1 MESSILEAIN
11 YVSRVRKQKV
21 TIDSIFSFLSSR
33 GATNLG
39 NTSIVTLLKE
49 MQADGLINKNN
60 GPINTDATLT
70 TPTPPQVKICT
81 VPENQESQNNDSSIN
96 DSSVSMTKRS
106 IATPIN
112 RTLPPTPSA
121 SSNITPINTQRLLSV
136 NSPSLNTKLESLESE
151 LCKKIMAMKYCF
163 IEELQSLKN
172 NKPTF
177 LMRHF
182 SCNIE
187 EKIAMENKIKLLK
200 TENNL
205 LKDDLSNKQKIIDT
219 ILMHNYKLI
228 ESLNSTH
235 LNENDL
241 RKKLADH

>member
-21 TIDSIFSFLSSR
+21 TIDSIFSFLNSR
-33 GATNLG
+33 GATNLD
-39 NTSIVTLLKE
+39 NVSIATLLKE
-49 MQADGLINKNN
+49 MQADGLINKHNR
-60 GPINTDATLT
+60 PINTDTTLT
-70 TPTPPQVKICT
+70 TPTPPQVEICT
-81 VPENQESQNNDSSIN
+81 VPENQESQNNGNSIN
-96 DSSVSMTKRS
+96 DSSVSMINRS
-106 IATPIN
+106 IATPMN

-121 SSNITPINTQRLLSV
+121 GSNITPINTQRLLSV
-136 NSPSLNTKLESLESE
+136 NSPSLNTKLESLESK
-151 LCKKIMAMKYCF
+151 LGGKIMAMKSYF
-163 IEELQSLKN
+163 IEELQLLKN

-177 LMRHF
+177 QMRDF

-219 ILMHNYKLI
+219 ILMHNSKLI
-228 ESLNSTH
+228 ESRNSIH
-235 LNENDL
+235 L
-241 RKKLADH
+241 H